1 MHEISG
7 LSPGISRV
15 VNVSCTIMVQ
25 SAFRTAFA
33 AQFRCER
40 RDFHKL
46 FNKTVENF
54 HALFTERHLSYS
66 DSATQLRQGPPLG
79 YKSVWI
85 FAAAALD
92 PRQPWTVI

>member
-1 MHEISG
+1 MDEISR
-7 LSPGISRV
+7 LSPGIVCEIDVR
-15 VNVSCTIMVQ
+15 CTIMVQ
-25 SAFRTAFA
+25 TAFRAAFA
-33 AQFRCER
+33 ARFRRER

-54 HALFTERHLSYS
+54 HALFTKRCLSYS
-66 DSATQLRQGPPLG
+66 DSATQLRRWPPLG